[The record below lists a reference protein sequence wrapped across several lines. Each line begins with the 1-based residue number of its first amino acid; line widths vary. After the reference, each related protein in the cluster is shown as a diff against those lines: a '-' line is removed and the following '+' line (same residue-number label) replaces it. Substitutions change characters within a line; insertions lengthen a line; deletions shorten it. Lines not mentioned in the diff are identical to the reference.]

1 MRLIAILSIFI
12 VAATCEKAR
21 YDNYRVYEIFVANEN
36 HLELMREIQNYPDG
50 VRDLKIKLKLIKRLV
65 FSIV

>member
-1 MRLIAILSIFI
+1 MRLIAILSILI

-50 VRDLKIKLKLIKRLV
+50 VRD
-65 FSIV
+65 